1 MDGDGA
7 VWYPE
12 RKPAEE
18 NDTVAENIRRKIPVL
33 LLAAVVAFAA
43 WILWP
48 RSLAGA
54 FAARGGLSASVI
66 TSGLEVVDMTSK
78 PWQDVETYTVA
89 AGSPEAAAIE
99 KSLEG
104 YSYRLCW
111 DSLTGKSLI
120 EDIGAVS
127 VKLYGPEGDL
137 SVFSGTGKIRL
148 NGRTVRLTGG
158 RPADLCEKLRAVLQE
173 EN

>member
-1 MDGDGA
+1 M
-7 VWYPE
+7 
-12 RKPAEE
+12 
-18 NDTVAENIRRKIPVL
+18 AENIRRKIPVL
-33 LLAAVVAFAA
+33 VLAAVVLFTA
-43 WILWP
+43 WMLWP
-48 RSLAGA
+48 RSLAAA
-54 FAARGGLSASVI
+54 FDARGDLSVSVI
-66 TSGLEVVDMTSK
+66 TSGVEVVDMTSK
-78 PWQDVETYTVA
+78 PWQDVETYTVE
-89 AGSPEAAAIE
+89 AGSPEAAAVE

-127 VKLYGPEGDL
+127 VGLYSPEGDL
-137 SVFSGTGKIRL
+137 SVFSGTGKARL

-158 RPADLCEKLRAVLQE
+158 RSADLCEKLRAALPG

>member
-1 MDGDGA
+1 MGSILIHTQDESVTLTAQAVRRLLEKGDGDAALLYLALLRHHG
-7 VWYPE
+7 
-12 RKPAEE
+12 
-18 NDTVAENIRRKIPVL
+18 TVQ
-33 LLAAVVAFAA
+33 
-43 WILWP
+43 P

-54 FAARGGLSASVI
+54 FEARGDLSGSVI
-66 TSGLEVVDMTSK
+66 TSGVEVVDMTSK
-78 PWQDVETYTVA
+78 PRQDVETYTVE
-89 AGSPEAAAIE
+89 AGSPEVAAVE
-99 KSLEG
+99 KSLQE

-158 RPADLCEKLRAVLQE
+158 RSADLCEKLRTALPG

>member
-1 MDGDGA
+1 MDSHGPA
-7 VWYPE
+7 WYPE

-33 LLAAVVAFAA
+33 VLAAVVAFAA
-43 WILWP
+43 WMLWP

-54 FAARGGLSASVI
+54 FDARGYLSASII
-66 TSGLEVVDMTSK
+66 TSGVEVEDMTSK
-78 PWQDVETYTVA
+78 PWQDVETYTVE
-89 AGSPEAAAIE
+89 AGSPEAAAVE
-99 KSLEG
+99 KSLQG

-158 RPADLCEKLRAVLQE
+158 RSADLCEKLCAVLQE

>member
-1 MDGDGA
+1 M
-7 VWYPE
+7 
-12 RKPAEE
+12 
-18 NDTVAENIRRKIPVL
+18 NIRRTIPFLV
-33 LLAAVVAFAA
+33 LAAAAVFAA
-43 WILWP
+43 WMLWP
-48 RSLAGA
+48 RSLTAAFDAG
-54 FAARGGLSASVI
+54 GDLSASVI
-66 TSGLEVVDMTSK
+66 TSGVEVVDMTSK

-89 AGSPEAAAIE
+89 AGSPEAVAIG

-111 DSLTGKSLI
+111 DSLTGKNLI

-127 VKLYGPEGDL
+127 VQMYGPESDL
-137 SVFSGTGKIRL
+137 SVFSGTGKVRL

-158 RPADLCEKLRAVLQE
+158 RSADLCEKLRAVLQE